1 MLLSIKG
8 DYVTKYKSIKATSM
22 YQMILLWLSQHL
34 SQEKRQEIH
43 CPTLA
48 NFRCLYTA
56 KPNLGIQMS
65 IRKFTSFYLSLM
77 HLSGLETD
85 LDILSPN
92 VGKIATR
99 KTGLTFSQF
108 SNPSGKRLPVSINF
122 SMSRKRDSWSLASC
136 ACSYNRCRQGM

>member
-1 MLLSIKG
+1 MNKPPAC
-8 DYVTKYKSIKATSM
+8 TKWFCCGSLNQLKPRK
-22 YQMILLWLSQHL
+22 
-34 SQEKRQEIH
+34 KNQEIH

-56 KPNLGIQMS
+56 IPHLGIQMS

-108 SNPSGKRLPVSINF
+108 SNPCGKRWPVSNNF
-122 SMSRKRDSWSLASC
+122 RMSHKRDSWSLASC